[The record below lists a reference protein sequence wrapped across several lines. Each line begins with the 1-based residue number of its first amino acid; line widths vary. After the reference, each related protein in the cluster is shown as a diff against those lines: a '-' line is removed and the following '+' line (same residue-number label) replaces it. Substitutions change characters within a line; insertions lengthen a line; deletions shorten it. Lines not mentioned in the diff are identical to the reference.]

1 MLTGQAAPSER
12 PVPILTGNAGFF
24 TNVNAGQ
31 VSLVPEINPVLLV
44 PLGQRWLVESRAE
57 FEGEF
62 ARPQGGGPYG
72 GQVDKEIDYL
82 QLDFVANPYVTVTA
96 GSLCGSTFTLTLNV
110 TDANGCMSTCM
121 KTGLAVPAA
130 NSK

>member
-96 GSLCGSTFTLTLNV
+96 GRFLTPFGIYNERLYPIWIRPLWAAVCTRST
-110 TDANGCMSTCM
+110 
-121 KTGLAVPAA
+121 
-130 NSK
+130 